1 MRISSIDLDS
11 VLYVL
16 LRPLLSVYLARSDG
30 EVYETGHLRATN
42 YVHFWTYVVDLIC
55 ILVYAHLESLLV
67 SAIETRRM
75 FSQSTVGHKL
85 YI

>member
-1 MRISSIDLDS
+1 M
-11 VLYVL
+11 
-16 LRPLLSVYLARSDG
+16 
-30 EVYETGHLRATN
+30 
-42 YVHFWTYVVDLIC
+42 VDLIC